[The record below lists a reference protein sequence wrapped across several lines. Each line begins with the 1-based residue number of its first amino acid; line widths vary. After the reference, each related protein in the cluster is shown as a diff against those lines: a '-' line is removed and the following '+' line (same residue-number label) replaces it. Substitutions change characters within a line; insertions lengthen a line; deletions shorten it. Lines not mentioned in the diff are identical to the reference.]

1 MTGNVLR
8 FFEET
13 LAGKKGPLIGCKP
26 RGQSQLSWRRQT
38 AESSEIAPVGLW

>member
-13 LAGKKGPLIGCKP
+13 LAGKKGLLIGWKP
-26 RGQSQLSWRRQT
+26 RGQSQLSWLRQDSRI
-38 AESSEIAPVGLW
+38 ERNCPVGLW